1 MPWARVE
8 GRKSVAC
15 GPVALALERIGDC
28 APEEERLAHIELASE
43 PPLLEHALPASLGG

>member
-1 MPWARVE
+1 MPWARAE